1 MDRSPA
7 KPLAILGAGSWGT
20 ALALYLS
27 RRGQA
32 IHLWSIETPHIKT
45 MMVEKTNNHYLPGH
59 PFPDILQPV
68 PDLAD
73 AIHGVDQ
80 VLVVVPSE
88 GFHATLTAIK
98 PLLKPHTQI
107 ICATKGLDASG
118 QLLHNVAKQVL
129 GSQHPYAVL
138 AGTSFAREV
147 ATGLPTGVVIA
158 SQDAPYGRALHQQF
172 HSPLL
177 QIDLSN
183 DVVGVEICGVAK
195 NVIAIATGIA
205 DGMTLGANARSTMIT
220 RGLAELTHLGLAI
233 GKGQSIAD
241 AEKEIGQAIEGK
253 KNAELIV
260 HMAQQHRI
268 HMPIC
273 ETVWSILQGKMTAKG
288 ETIEHL
294 LAQHPPLSQHAE

>member
-1 MDRSPA
+1 
-7 KPLAILGAGSWGT
+7 
-20 ALALYLS
+20 
-27 RRGQA
+27 
-32 IHLWSIETPHIKT
+32 
-45 MMVEKTNNHYLPGH
+45 
-59 PFPDILQPV
+59 
-68 PDLAD
+68 
-73 AIHGVDQ
+73 
-80 VLVVVPSE
+80 
-88 GFHATLTAIK
+88 
-98 PLLKPHTQI
+98 
-107 ICATKGLDASG
+107 
-118 QLLHNVAKQVL
+118 
-129 GSQHPYAVL
+129 
-138 AGTSFAREV
+138 
-147 ATGLPTGVVIA
+147 VIA

-220 RGLAELTHLGLAI
+220 RGLAELTHLGLALGGRSETFIGLAGIGDLILTCSDNQSRNRRLGLAI